1 VAGTICIY
9 QSAATTNLSQTIG
22 LAQKKHKQ
30 SGGGIVLLMKSA
42 AAGPVVGYGT
52 WAMYTP

>member
-1 VAGTICIY
+1 MAGTICIY